1 MMLFFIRCY
10 IVCKFPR
17 NLARVSQI
25 RAAKVASI
33 VKNSSGRGRG
43 ALNMGKFSH
52 ANKMQYCR
60 PLYLKIQVSRTTAK
74 TA

>member
-1 MMLFFIRCY
+1 MTSSVNFHVTC
-10 IVCKFPR
+10 
-17 NLARVSQI
+17 ARVSQI

-33 VKNSSGRGRG
+33 VKNSSFRGRG